1 MRLVT
6 GKRVIWM
13 VIALVLSA
21 CSTVSNKAPDKL
33 VRHGI
38 QRQFLHDNQ
47 FNFNGQIRLLADQDE
62 VKKFSDKV
70 ADQALDDK
78 TQVTDSASSSESV
91 GKKHAAK
98 ISAKANKESYCA
110 YDNST
115 EDCEKRNEPLNGAL
129 SFIAQNTTIP
139 FSGAIDIPRGKFEFV
154 PAVRY
159 EASNILFSIKVPVQ
173 IDIKEKMLIA
183 DVRAIRP
190 FASVINA
197 IITRMDQSPEILNK
211 PYIAKKFPERAN
223 NLPLKELILA
233 APKAIDD
240 GYASYDKKAFVRLSI
255 DEAGK
260 KIGARYRIRLN
271 STDEQYRAMEAA
283 IVDSLNEQLKQSE
296 IQEASLKAK
305 ANQLQK
311 KDYAAIQ
318 KLLAKKR
325 EQILNDKLGK
335 IKYDSVITDFYLDDR
350 GRLLAMHEM
359 YRFIFDNSRI
369 SRVGRNKTINT
380 SLWIQ
385 FDYTSHPKF
394 TLNQTLENTV
404 YRNNK

>member
-1 MRLVT
+1 MRIVT
-6 GKRVIWM
+6 GKKVLWLGM
-13 VIALVLSA
+13 ALVLSA
-21 CSTVSNKAPDKL
+21 CSTVGNKTPDEL
-33 VRHGI
+33 VRQGI
-38 QRQFLHDNQ
+38 QRNLLHDNQ

-70 ADQALDDK
+70 ADQALDHK
-78 TQVTDSASSSESV
+78 TEATDSASSSESV
-91 GKKHAAK
+91 RKKQAAK
-98 ISAKANKESYCA
+98 ISAEANKKSYCA
-110 YDNST
+110 HDNSA
-115 EDCEKRNEPLNGAL
+115 EDCDKKNESLNGAL
-129 SFIAQNTTIP
+129 SFIAQKTTIP

-183 DVRAIRP
+183 DVRAIKP

-197 IITRMDQSPEILNK
+197 IFPRMDQSPKILNK

-240 GYASYDKKAFVRLSI
+240 GYASYDKKAFARLSI

-271 STDEQYRAMEAA
+271 STDEQDRVMAVAV
-283 IVDSLNEQLKQSE
+283 VDSLSEQLKQSE
-296 IQEASLKAK
+296 IRETNLKAK

-318 KLLAKKR
+318 KLLAEKR
-325 EQILNDKLGK
+325 EQILSDKLGK

-369 SRVGRNKTINT
+369 SRVHRNKTINT

-394 TLNQTLENTV
+394 TLNQTPENTV